1 MSDYSLLL
9 RKELKEMFSFRRKE
23 KKKIDIAGLLITLFL
38 TVSIIAV
45 VVLVFGE
52 LLGTYTE
59 IPEKLVLNKESRLL
73 RLSEIMTFTYAVITL
88 INVFAGI
95 KKINRDIL
103 RGKDIRVLVRLP
115 LHPSAIFLS
124 KLTSLFISQLMITS
138 VTLIPLT
145 VTVGVVMKEYLDI
158 FFWFRSALMIVIL
171 PMISLLLGAAL
182 SMVSYHIVNFL
193 KSHFVIL
200 TVLFIILLAGGFI
213 FYSQVLDTIA
223 GMLVGS
229 KRDAFFSS
237 ETMRFFGMLY
247 KYLYPANLCAR
258 FVFGN
263 RVWLMLF
270 LIVLISG
277 AALFLA
283 FMIVLKILNKVMKAG
298 MEGTGKN
305 TFVKKSVVKKR
316 NPLMN
321 LIKKEFIMV
330 LRTPSYT
337 FQFFATALTMP
348 VMVYCLIENFSNFLT
363 SLASIAE
370 GAMNF
375 ELTITIIMMLS
386 VLTNTFCASNISR
399 EGQMFN
405 IEKTMPISYKQFV
418 FSKIIFCSTVSLVAI
433 FASSIIACIG
443 GFVTIGEALLIF
455 LITSIIS
462 VSEIMF
468 ATRKDLNKPNF
479 ANNDENEIKESTET
493 ISIVILLGIIV
504 SGIISMILLILGI
517 LQTELFQGLAGKMG
531 LELESI
537 KTISILFI
545 TGLVVLISG
554 SCVLYLLKGLSKRF
568 YNTVD

>member
-59 IPEKLVLNKESRLL
+59 IPEKLVLNKES

-270 LIVLISG
+270 LI
-277 AALFLA
+277 
-283 FMIVLKILNKVMKAG
+283 IL

-316 NPLMN
+316 NPIMN

-537 KTISILFI
+537 KTVSILFI